1 MEERRGL
8 SCLLSL
14 HLLDALTGNRAVKE
28 DIVLLLVEKLLQKE
42 GFLDSDVNEKL
53 SEKGKQ
59 N

>member
-1 MEERRGL
+1 MFAFPSFIACIDRQQGCEGGHCFTPCGKAATER
-8 SCLLSL
+8 
-14 HLLDALTGNRAVKE
+14 
-28 DIVLLLVEKLLQKE
+28 

>member
-14 HLLDALTGNRAVKE
+14 HLLHALTGNRAVKE